1 MGERLQVGA
10 IEAGGTKFVCA
21 VGSSPVDLSEPV
33 TIPTTTPAETLEAVI
48 ANLRRL
54 NAQFGSISAI
64 GIASFGPLELHESLA
79 NWGSIL
85 ATPKPGWGGI
95 NLRQAMADAF
105 GMPVGIDTDVNGAA
119 LAEYHWGAAK
129 GCDVASY
136 VTVGTGIGGG
146 TIVHGHPL
154 HGYRHP
160 ELGHIFP
167 PRHPDD
173 VEFPGACPFHG
184 ACLEGLASGPAI
196 VERWGRPLSEIPLA
210 HPAHDIIAWY
220 LAHLA
225 ITLQASVSARR
236 IIFGGG
242 VAGSPSLLPRIRQ
255 WVGQLGAGYFMDE
268 AGVQNLVC
276 APALGARAGVLGA
289 LWLGHEALRRRS

>member
-1 MGERLQVGA
+1 MGERLRVGA

-21 VGSSPVDLSEPV
+21 VGSSPDDLSEPV

-54 NAQFGSISAI
+54 NTQFGPISAI
-64 GIASFGPLELHESLA
+64 GIASFGPLELHELLA

-85 ATPKPGWGGI
+85 ATPKPRWAGI

-242 VAGSPSLLPRIRQ
+242 VVRTPALLPRIRRYAR
-255 WVGQLGAGYFMDE
+255 QLSAGYFMDNKTAQALICQSDLGE
-268 AGVQNLVC
+268 WAGL
-276 APALGARAGVLGA
+276 AGGLLLGQGTL
-289 LWLGHEALRRRS
+289 SS